1 MQITLCAFASKKR
14 KVMKRIYLKPEIEL
28 IKLDNEISLQL
39 SSTED
44 LDPMGEPNWS
54 KASEYFNNDP
64 YKNVG

>member
-1 MQITLCAFASKKR
+1 
-14 KVMKRIYLKPEIEL
+14 MKRIYLKPEIEL
-28 IKLDNEISLQL
+28 IKLDNEISLQM

-64 YKNVG
+64 YKNKG